1 MPADDPQP
9 NWQSRP
15 QDASAAAAG
24 ASDSLARAQA
34 VLASALDPIITID
47 AYGTIL
53 SASDSTVRV
62 LGYRPDELIGHNI
75 TLLMPEPH
83 RSRHDEYLA
92 RYRATGRTSILGVPR
107 EFTAVRKSGE
117 IIPIEIS
124 VARVDLPGAPL
135 PHFCAILR
143 DISKRKRLELEQQL
157 LRDLSLA
164 IATAATRDDALLAT
178 LRTICESGGWDYA
191 EAWIP
196 GADESVLVH
205 SAHWSRGAPPLE
217 EFHRASARKRLAADE
232 GLVGRVWRSG
242 RAEYIADLADVTPDR
257 FLRRDAACAAG
268 LRSAL
273 AVPVPGA
280 AGEGAAAVLAFFS
293 GAAGEPPPIEL
304 VAAAVVPLGPVFRHR
319 EAVDALRASE
329 RFVQLV
335 ADSVPSIIYVYDVV
349 ERRCVY
355 RNDGLRTLLGHAPPP
370 REEIGW
376 PLFAD
381 LIHPDDRHLLH
392 AADFAADPGREVPT
406 HCEVRMRHADGTWR
420 WLVSRCDVLQRDEA
434 GRPRQILGTLHDIT
448 PHKLAEEQEALLRQ
462 RLEELVAARTQE
474 LERSHERLRLAD
486 RLAAIGTLAAGLG
499 HDMNNVLLPVRCR
512 LDALKGAGL
521 TAEAREQLDSI
532 RQSVEY
538 LQQLSEALHLL
549 ARDPDDPA
557 ALAGVTDLA
566 SWWSQVGPLLRRSVP
581 RHASFDVSLPHDL
594 PAVRVAPHR
603 LTQAVLNLVVNS
615 AEAIREGGRI
625 GLWAEPFPDRRFV
638 RLAVTDNGRGMP
650 DEVRRRALDPFFTTK
665 KRGLGTGLGLA
676 LVHGVVQSCGGTI
689 QIDSAPAR
697 GTTVLLT
704 LPTVP
709 EPPQRSADPA
719 RRGKVCISIAD
730 ARCAGV
736 VTALVRAAGLEPVRC
751 TPAGVSPC
759 ELWVTDPTP
768 EARSAA
774 DRLLASRSCRGVVT
788 FGAQPPDWA
797 GLPTRSIERTDD
809 FEQIRQCLS
818 AALAEN

>member
-1 MPADDPQP
+1 MSSTTPPPTWQPQSP
-9 NWQSRP
+9 EAVR
-15 QDASAAAAG
+15 AAG
-24 ASDSLARAQA
+24 PPDSLARAQA

-47 AYGTIL
+47 AHGTIL
-53 SASDSTVRV
+53 SASDSTARV
-62 LGYRPDELIGHNI
+62 LGYAPDELIGRNI
-75 TLLMPEPH
+75 SVLMPEPH
-83 RSRHDEYLA
+83 RSRHDDYLA
-92 RYRATGRTSILGVPR
+92 RYRATGRTSILGIPR

-117 IIPIEIS
+117 VIPIEIS
-124 VARVDLPGAPL
+124 VARVELPGEPL
-135 PHFCAILR
+135 PQFCAILR

-157 LRDLSLA
+157 LRDLSMA
-164 IATAATRDDALLAT
+164 IATAATRDEALLAT

-196 GADESVLVH
+196 GADETVLVH
-205 SAHWSRGAPPLE
+205 GAHWSRGAPPLE
-217 EFHRASARKRLAADE
+217 QFHRASSRTRLAAGE
-232 GLVGRVWRSG
+232 GLVGRVWSSG
-242 RAEYIADLADVTPDR
+242 HAEYIADLPGAAPDR

-280 AGEGAAAVLAFFS
+280 AGEGAVAVLVFFS
-293 GAAGEPPPIEL
+293 GASTEPPPIEL

-370 REEIGW
+370 REEISW

-381 LIHPDDRHLLH
+381 LIHPEDQHLLH
-392 AADFAADPGREVPT
+392 SGASAPDAGLDVPAP
-406 HCEVRMRHADGTWR
+406 CQVRMRHADGTWR

-448 PHKLAEEQEALLRQ
+448 AHKLAEEQDAMLRQ

-512 LDALKGAGL
+512 LDALEGAGL
-521 TAEAREQLDSI
+521 GADAREQLDSI

-557 ALAGVTDLA
+557 ALSGVTDLA
-566 SWWSQVGPLLRRSVP
+566 AWWSQVGPLLRRSVP
-581 RHASFDVSLPHDL
+581 RHARFDVSLPHDL
-594 PAVRVAPHR
+594 PPVAVAPHR

-615 AEAIREGGRI
+615 AEAIRSGGRV
-625 GLWAEPFPDRRFV
+625 GLSAEAFPDRRFV
-638 RLAVTDNGRGMP
+638 RLAVTDDGRGMS
-650 DEVRRRALDPFFTTK
+650 DDVRRRALDPFFTTK

-676 LVHGVVQSCGGTI
+676 LVHGVVQSSGGTI
-689 QIDSAPAR
+689 QIDSAPGR
-697 GTTVLLT
+697 GTTVRLT
-704 LPTVP
+704 LPAAR
-709 EPPQRSADPA
+709 EPQRRTTDPA

-730 ARCAGV
+730 ARCASV
-736 VTALVRAAGLEPVRC
+736 VTALVQAAGLEPVRC
-751 TPAGVSPC
+751 APADVPAC

-768 EARSAA
+768 EARRAA
-774 DRLLASRSCRGVVT
+774 DRLLAERRCRGIVT
-788 FGAQPPDWA
+788 FGARPPEWS
-797 GLPTRSIERTDD
+797 GLPARSIERIDD

-818 AALAEN
+818 AALAEH